1 MISPPC
7 RQTIAW
13 STVNKSPHVH
23 TAGRSAISQ
32 SYLSLIA
39 SLNSLLLKL
48 KFISFIG
55 ITVNQFE
62 APFSVANSTA
72 RSVLLG
78 KDSLTCS
85 HCIFNHSSFSLRV
98 LACKVLIS
106 VSSGGLWACLMICRT
121 RGPVILI
128 DASYSCDAVLAGLT
142 NPSPPKR
149 TGSSKRSCSSCVVT
163 CSVIAGTSKSA
174 MARSSGSRKGA
185 MSGRVLKKYVQQC
198 LSPKTKAA

>member
-1 MISPPC
+1 MH
-7 RQTIAW
+7 IAD
-13 STVNKSPHVH
+13 
-23 TAGRSAISQ
+23 RSAISQ

-39 SLNSLLLKL
+39 SLNYLLFKL

-62 APFSVANSTA
+62 APFSVGSSTT

-85 HCIFNHSSFSLRV
+85 HCIFNHSPFSLRA

-106 VSSGGLWACLMICRT
+106 VSSGGSWACLIIYRT
-121 RGPVILI
+121 RWPVILI

-142 NPSPPKR
+142 SPSLPKR
-149 TGSSKRSCSSCVVT
+149 TGSSKTSRSSCVVT

-174 MARSSGSRKGA
+174 IARSSGSRKVA
-185 MSGRVLKKYVQQC
+185 IIIVIMIVKITIIITIIIIIMIIHQ
-198 LSPKTKAA
+198 